1 MKKFSV
7 EIKWAIIFTIVSL
20 LWVFGEKMTGLHDLH
35 IDRQPLYATFFAIPA
50 LVIYVLA
57 LQEKKKK
64 IFNGQITW
72 TQAFISGTFL
82 ALFITI
88 LNPLVQYIS
97 YEIISPNYFKMISAY
112 RIAHKVPV
120 TTTDSL
126 YNIKSYI
133 MQGILNCMS
142 LGVVTSAIV
151 ALFIKTKAEPSN
163 EK

>member
-1 MKKFSV
+1 MKKFSI
-7 EIKWAIIFTIVSL
+7 EIKWAIIFTMVSL
-20 LWVFGEKMTGLHDLH
+20 LWFFIEKMSGLHDLH
-35 IDRQPLYATFFAIPA
+35 IDKQPLYTNISAIPA
-50 LVIYVLA
+50 FIIYILA
-57 LQEKKKK
+57 LQDKKKK

-88 LNPLVQYIS
+88 LNPFVQYIS
-97 YEIISPNYFKMISAY
+97 YEIISPDFFRLLSSYK
-112 RIAHKVPV
+112 IAHSVPV
-120 TTTDSL
+120 ATTESL

-133 MQGILNCMS
+133 MQGILGCMS
-142 LGVVTSAIV
+142 FGIMTSAIV